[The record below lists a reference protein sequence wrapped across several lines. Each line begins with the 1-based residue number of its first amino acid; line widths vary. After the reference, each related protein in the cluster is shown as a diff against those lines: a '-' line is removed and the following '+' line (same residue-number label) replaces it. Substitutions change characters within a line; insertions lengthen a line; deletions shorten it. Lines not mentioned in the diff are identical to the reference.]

1 MTHGSYFFITVRA
14 AVSAWSRCVLTSMM
28 QVINGL
34 FGAMCFMLFGADT
47 EPNGEALCVV
57 PSWVAVV
64 CLTLLAVA
72 SWVVLCVWQS

>member
-1 MTHGSYFFITVRA
+1 
-14 AVSAWSRCVLTSMM
+14 M
-28 QVINGL
+28 QIINGL

-47 EPNGEALCVV
+47 EPNGEALCAV

>member
-1 MTHGSYFFITVRA
+1 MARTSSSRCVQLPL
-14 AVSAWSRCVLTSMM
+14 SAWSRCVLTSMM

-47 EPNGEALCVV
+47 EPNGEALCAV